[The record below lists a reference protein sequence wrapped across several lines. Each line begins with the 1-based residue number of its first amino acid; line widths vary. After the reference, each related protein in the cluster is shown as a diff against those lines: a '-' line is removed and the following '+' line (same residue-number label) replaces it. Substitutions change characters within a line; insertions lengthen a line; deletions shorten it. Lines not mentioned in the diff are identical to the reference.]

1 MAIISEKMVNF
12 RVYQDGNDLVG
23 VADVELSTLTA
34 MTETIKGAGIAG
46 ELEAPTTAHFS
57 SMDATFNW
65 RTLNKSNISLMAPK
79 AYHFDLRGSQDAYNS
94 STGEVKQQSV
104 KCVITGR
111 PKELTLGKLDVSAST
126 GTANKFEVMYI
137 KISVD
142 GETLLE
148 FDKYNYIYK
157 VGDTDYAADIR
168 AALGLD

>member
-1 MAIISEKMVNF
+1 MATISEKLVNF

-23 VADVELSTLTA
+23 VADVDLTTLTA
-34 MTETIKGAGIAG
+34 MTESIKGAGIAG
-46 ELEAPTTAHFS
+46 EIDAPTTAHFG
-57 SMDATFNW
+57 SMEATFNW

-79 AYHFDLRGSQDAYNS
+79 AYHFDLRGAQDAYDS
-94 STGEVKQQSV
+94 STGDVKQQKV

-111 PKELTLGKLDVSAST
+111 PKELSLGKLDISAST

-148 FDKYNYIYK
+148 YDKYNFIY
-157 VGDTDYAADIR
+157 VVDGVDYAADIR
-168 AALGLD
+168 DALGLS